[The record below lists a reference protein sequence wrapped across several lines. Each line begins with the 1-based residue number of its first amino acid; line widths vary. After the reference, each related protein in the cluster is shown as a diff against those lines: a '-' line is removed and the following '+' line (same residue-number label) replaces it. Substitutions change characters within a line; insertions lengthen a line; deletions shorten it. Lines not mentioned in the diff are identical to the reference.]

1 MKLNKKN
8 IRQEKIAKMFY
19 EMGMDVNLI
28 SRVSGVESERL
39 NRVIKRNKYANKDID
54 NI

>member
-1 MKLNKKN
+1 MKLNKKK

-28 SRVSGVESERL
+28 SRVCGVEKERL
-39 NRVIKRNKYANKDID
+39 FRVLKRKNY
-54 NI
+54 